1 MCSPAQGATR
11 DQPVNSLGKQG
22 AARKVEVKK
31 ELISLWGEG
40 IHAITSIL
48 P

>member
-1 MCSPAQGATR
+1 MCSPAQGVIR

-22 AARKVEVKK
+22 AARKLEMKK
-31 ELISLWGEG
+31 EPRSLWGKG
-40 IHAITSIL
+40 INNVTSIL